1 MKALPESENSL
12 VIRTDFSDDKV
23 WHEVREQLAAPVG
36 DFRAYVD
43 FVETRDYDGLAIEKL
58 LELVPEGAD
67 KSFVFLADRE
77 TMTNP
82 EHPALV
88 VDLLY
93 ERGRSFRVIPS
104 EMWSVENNLSLC
116 NMDWEDFADNLD
128 SNGVHRGFDVPQ

>member
-1 MKALPESENSL
+1 MRPLPESGNSL
-12 VIRTDFSDDKV
+12 VIRTDYSDDKI
-23 WHEVREQLAAPVG
+23 WSAVRDQLAAPVG

-43 FVETRDYDGLAIEKL
+43 FVEHRDYDGLMIEQL
-58 LELVPEGAD
+58 LELAASE
-67 KSFVFLADRE
+67 KSFVFLADSK

-88 VDLLY
+88 VDLLH
-93 ERGRSFRVIPS
+93 EPGRSFRVIPS

-128 SNGVHRGFDVPQ
+128 DNGVYRGFDES

>member
-1 MKALPESENSL
+1 MKQLPESDSSL

-23 WHEVREQLAAPVG
+23 WSDVRDRLAAPVG
-36 DFRAYVD
+36 DFRAYVN
-43 FVETRDYDGLAIEKL
+43 FVEDQDYDSLTIADL
-58 LELVPEGAD
+58 LELVPAGTG

-77 TMTNP
+77 TITNP

-88 VDLLY
+88 VDLLHK
-93 ERGRSFRVIPS
+93 RGRTFRVIPS

-128 SNGVHRGFDVPQ
+128 SNGVHRGFDPPQ